1 MGFGE
6 IYSALQLGVVDGQEN
21 PIAHILTQKWYEV
34 QKFFSLTSHQHN
46 VEPLLMS
53 KVIFDSLKPEYQK
66 ILLEEGKAA
75 ALISRKMVDDEEAGQ
90 LKELE
95 KLIKVNKIAAQ
106 QPFATAVAPVYEAAK
121 KKYGAAIIEKIQAI
135 K

>member
-1 MGFGE
+1 MNTLYFF
-6 IYSALQLGVVDGQEN
+6 ILGTCLAVVPARSD
-21 PIAHILTQKWYEV
+21 
-34 QKFFSLTSHQHN
+34 
-46 VEPLLMS
+46 
-53 KVIFDSLKPEYQK
+53 DLKPEYQK
-66 ILLEEGKAA
+66 ILLDEGKAA

-95 KLIKVNKIAAQ
+95 KLIKVNKIASQ

>member
-1 MGFGE
+1 
-6 IYSALQLGVVDGQEN
+6 
-21 PIAHILTQKWYEV
+21 
-34 QKFFSLTSHQHN
+34 
-46 VEPLLMS
+46 
-53 KVIFDSLKPEYQK
+53 
-66 ILLEEGKAA
+66 
-75 ALISRKMVDDEEAGQ
+75 MVDDEETGQ